1 MAATSVHLPK
11 QGPVHRPGRQ
21 SALPLQHHAHRQRG
35 VYALEWA
42 IIFPVFFALL
52 YAIISYGLTFL
63 VRESMQYAVEEGARA
78 ALRYPSTSV
87 LAGAT
92 APTWEHRKTE
102 AWNAVQQSL
111 FWPTAPNKNN
121 FQFTVCRISN
131 SVCDLSSP
139 LNANLVCTASDPCL
153 VLVSYSIPDY
163 RSNAIAP
170 GIPGLNLILPDKLQ
184 ADASTLAD
192 RRML

>member
-1 MAATSVHLPK
+1 MAATKAAL
-11 QGPVHRPGRQ
+11 PGRQ
-21 SALPLQHHAHRQRG
+21 RSLAPPKHTRRQRG

-42 IIFPVFFALL
+42 IIFPVFFMLL

-78 ALRYPSTSV
+78 ALRYPSSSV
-87 LAGAT
+87 LAGAAT
-92 APTWEHRKTE
+92 PTWEHRKTE

-111 FWPTAPNKNN
+111 FWPAVPNKSN

-131 SVCDLSSP
+131 SSCDLSTQ
-139 LNANLVCTASDPCL
+139 LNANLACNASDPCL

-163 RSNAIAP
+163 RSNAIAL
-170 GIPGLNLILPDKLQ
+170 GIPGLNILLPEKLQ
-184 ADASTLAD
+184 ANASTLAD